1 MIKDR
6 RTFGIQVTL
15 AARLLRT
22 RFDQRAKTLA
32 LTRPQ
37 WRTIVTVQYNEGAT
51 QREIAE
57 LLEIAPVTVGRI
69 VDRLETAGLVERRAD
84 AIDRRINRLYLTPKS
99 GPIFDRLSELGQDE
113 QQNALAGLSSDEQQ
127 QLALLLDRVIDNL
140 ARPASNGPAGLS

>member
-1 MIKDR
+1 MIKEK

-37 WRTIVTVQYNEGAT
+37 WRTIVTVRYNEGAT

-69 VDRLETAGLVERRAD
+69 VDRLEAAGLVERRID
-84 AIDRRINRLYLTPKS
+84 TIDRRINRLYLTPKS
-99 GPIFDRLSELGQDE
+99 GPIFDRLAELGQDE
-113 QQNALAGLSSDEQQ
+113 QQSALAGLSFDEQQ
-127 QLALLLDRVIDNL
+127 QLAALLDRVIDNL
-140 ARPASNGPAGLS
+140 TRNEAA

>member
-1 MIKDR
+1 MIKEK

-37 WRTIVTVQYNEGAT
+37 WRTIVTVRYNEGAT

-57 LLEIAPVTVGRI
+57 LLEIASVTVGRI
-69 VDRLETAGLVERRAD
+69 VDRLEAAGLVERRTD
-84 AIDRRINRLYLTPKS
+84 AIDRRINRLYLTRKS
-99 GPIFDRLSELGQDE
+99 DPIFERLAELGQDE
-113 QQNALAGLSSDEQQ
+113 QKSALAGLSLEEQQ
-127 QLALLLDRVIDNL
+127 QLTSLLDRVIENL
-140 ARPASNGPAGLS
+140 NRFEA